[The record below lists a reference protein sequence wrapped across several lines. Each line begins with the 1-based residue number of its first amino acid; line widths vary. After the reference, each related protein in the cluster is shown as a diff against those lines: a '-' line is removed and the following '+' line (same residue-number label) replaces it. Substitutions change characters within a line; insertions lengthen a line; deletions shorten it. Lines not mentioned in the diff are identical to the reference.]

1 MHNSSEPRNFQSPL
15 PERGFHDFPRY
26 RLVWNKFPPLGSE
39 LGFGAPLP
47 ASSHIIFLYDGFT
60 ASSNTPE
67 GEHRTPT
74 LFRYVELVPRMS
86 SSRRAGFWTPSP
98 PPMDVAE
105 CHGGNSHCGF
115 HGSALSRH
123 PPICYGQLMSALKK
137 FIVDGT
143 FPMQRGSLQNPT
155 IAYETLGQPNPARD
169 NAVLVF
175 TGLSPSAHI
184 ASSPADPTTGWWE
197 DMVGPDKPIDTT
209 RYYVICINSLGS
221 CFGSTGP
228 ASADPAT
235 GRPYRLE
242 FPVLCVEDIANG
254 GALVL
259 DHLGVQRLHTVVGAS
274 MGGMTALAFA
284 LQHPERSR
292 GLVSISSAGR
302 SLPFSI
308 ALRSLQRE
316 IIRSDPAWQNGR
328 YNFDKGPIGG
338 MRLARKLGMITYR
351 SAAEWAERFGRERAT
366 QEPPAHH
373 PFGIDFEVESYLEAH
388 ANRFIGGFDANC
400 YLYLSRAMDLFDA
413 ADHGG
418 SLEEGLGRLQ
428 VERAL
433 VIGVTSDFLFPLHQ
447 QQELAGVLKSCVPQV
462 EFKLLESIQGHDS
475 FLVDMDR
482 FRPAVAGF
490 F

>member
-1 MHNSSEPRNFQSPL
+1 
-15 PERGFHDFPRY
+15 
-26 RLVWNKFPPLGSE
+26 
-39 LGFGAPLP
+39 
-47 ASSHIIFLYDGFT
+47 
-60 ASSNTPE
+60 
-67 GEHRTPT
+67 
-74 LFRYVELVPRMS
+74 
-86 SSRRAGFWTPSP
+86 
-98 PPMDVAE
+98 
-105 CHGGNSHCGF
+105 
-115 HGSALSRH
+115 
-123 PPICYGQLMSALKK
+123 MSALKK
-137 FIVDGT
+137 LVVEGD
-143 FPMQRGSLQNPT
+143 FPMQRGSLDSPA
-155 IAYETLGQPNPARD
+155 IAYETLGSLNASKD
-169 NAVLVF
+169 NAILVF

-184 ASSPADPTTGWWE
+184 ASSPEDPSTGWWE
-197 DMVGPDKPIDTT
+197 DMVGPDKPIDTD
-209 RYYVICINSLGS
+209 RYFVVCVNSLGS

-228 ASADPAT
+228 ASLNPVAGDY
-235 GRPYRLE
+235 YRLT

-259 DHLGVQRLHTVVGAS
+259 DHLGVDVLHTVVGAS

-284 LQHPERSR
+284 LLHPERSR
-292 GLVSISSAGR
+292 ALLSISSAGR

-316 IIRSDPAWQNGR
+316 IIRTDPAWEKGR
-328 YNFDKGPIGG
+328 YDLAKGPVTG

-351 SAAEWAERFGRERAT
+351 SAAEWSERFGRERAT
-366 QEPPAHH
+366 QEPPIHH

-388 ANRFIGGFDANC
+388 ANRFIGSFDANC

-418 SLEEGLGRLQ
+418 SLELGLRRLGI
-428 VERAL
+428 ERAL

-447 QQELAGVLKSCVPQV
+447 QEELAGLLQDCVPKV
-462 EFKLLESIQGHDS
+462 EFKRLPSIQGHDS